1 MSNDLTDSIP
11 TKSELAPNFTVD
23 VINTSVS
30 VFVVIAIWLIFLQVV
45 YPFLYLSF
53 GFIGLIGS
61 MLLMMILL
69 SYSFSKGSDLLSVL
83 AYQSAS
89 WRTGIPYMNPKT
101 KCPYL
106 ERKWLTFSCRA
117 EQLSEFDVPAF
128 QKCHNEEMWLQCWPD
143 RVPSILQVFDSYPPK
158 KQQHLGFLL
167 ASMKEHARSANL
179 KMIEVINDNTFSM
192 DVRLAAGYALA
203 EMKEENG
210 IRPLI
215 ELAGHGENARQ

>member
-30 VFVVIAIWLIFLQVV
+30 VFVVIAIWFIFLQVV

-117 EQLSEFDVPAF
+117 EQLSEFDVPELPIKRFTLCIIHTVIIASSTF
-128 QKCHNEEMWLQCWPD
+128 FLEMIRTGYNTVSAD
-143 RVPSILQVFDSYPPK
+143 R
-158 KQQHLGFLL
+158 
-167 ASMKEHARSANL
+167 L
-179 KMIEVINDNTFSM
+179 KFVLSFFESFE
-192 DVRLAAGYALA
+192 RA
-203 EMKEENG
+203 
-210 IRPLI
+210 
-215 ELAGHGENARQ
+215 